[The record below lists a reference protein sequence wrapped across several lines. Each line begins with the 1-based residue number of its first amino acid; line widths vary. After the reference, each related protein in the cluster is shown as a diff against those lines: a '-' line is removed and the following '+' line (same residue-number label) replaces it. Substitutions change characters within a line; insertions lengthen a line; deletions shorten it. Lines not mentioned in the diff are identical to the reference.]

1 MRRRSGAGPERA
13 KSRSRKTVTQK
24 RRGLRNSS
32 GADHKTQSD
41 VAQLTRERD
50 EALER
55 EKATAEVL
63 QVISSSSGALEPV
76 FQAMLANATRICAAS
91 YGIMFLCE
99 GNAFRTAAVHGALP
113 VAYTEQW
120 RSGTLLYPDPEL
132 PASRAVKTR
141 QPAQVADMR
150 ASSAYLAGDPLAVS
164 AVEVAGIRTVV
175 AVSMLKDNDPIG
187 VIAIYRQEV
196 RPFTD
201 KQVALLTSFA
211 SQAVIAI
218 ENARLLNELRQRTND
233 LCEAL
238 EQQTA
243 TSEVLQVI
251 SSSPGNLEPVF
262 ETILGKA
269 TDICGAKFGILN
281 LTDGQV
287 FRTVAMHNVAPAFA
301 EMRRNNPVFRPGPG
315 TGLGRVV
322 STKQAVQ
329 IPDLKAEK
337 TYRDGE
343 LASTMIVDLA
353 GGRTLLVVPML
364 KHDDMIGAIAIYR
377 QEVRPFTDK
386 QVELV
391 GNFAKQAVI
400 AIENVRL
407 LNELRELLQQQTAT
421 ADVLKVISRSVFELQ
436 PVLDTL
442 VATAARLCNA
452 EMAFIFRRQDEVYR
466 LAANCGFPP
475 AYEAFLK
482 GVALSP
488 SRTTVTGRAA
498 LEGYPVHVVDIL
510 ADPEYG
516 MPETY
521 GLGKSSHHV
530 ERAFATREGA
540 DRHDHSRA
548 TAGRA
553 FYR

>member
-32 GADHKTQSD
+32 AADHKTQSD

-262 ETILGKA
+262 ETMLGKA

-287 FRTVAMHNVAPAFA
+287 FRTVAMHDVAPAFA

-315 TGLGRVV
+315 HR
-322 STKQAVQ
+322 
-329 IPDLKAEK
+329 
-337 TYRDGE
+337 
-343 LASTMIVDLA
+343 
-353 GGRTLLVVPML
+353 
-364 KHDDMIGAIAIYR
+364 
-377 QEVRPFTDK
+377 
-386 QVELV
+386 
-391 GNFAKQAVI
+391 
-400 AIENVRL
+400 
-407 LNELRELLQQQTAT
+407 
-421 ADVLKVISRSVFELQ
+421 SRS
-436 PVLDTL
+436 
-442 VATAARLCNA
+442 R
-452 EMAFIFRRQDEVYR
+452 
-466 LAANCGFPP
+466 G
-475 AYEAFLK
+475 K
-482 GVALSP
+482 HK
-488 SRTTVTGRAA
+488 TG
-498 LEGYPVHVVDIL
+498 
-510 ADPEYG
+510 
-516 MPETY
+516 
-521 GLGKSSHHV
+521 
-530 ERAFATREGA
+530 GA
-540 DRHDHSRA
+540 DS
-548 TAGRA
+548 
-553 FYR
+553 